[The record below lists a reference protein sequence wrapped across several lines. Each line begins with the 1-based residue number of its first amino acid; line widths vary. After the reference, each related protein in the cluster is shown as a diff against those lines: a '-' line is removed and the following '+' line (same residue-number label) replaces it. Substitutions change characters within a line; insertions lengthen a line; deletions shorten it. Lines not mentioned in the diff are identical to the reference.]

1 MKLILEGPDN
11 AGKTTLAQRVVAALG
26 DRVIYRHP
34 GGRPDDL
41 QAELNCMNEQ
51 LWLLTNQPNI
61 VHDRVTCISQ
71 QVYNSDVQLNEMRN
85 LALRDLMSIPGLV
98 IVYCRPPTDRLMA
111 VEEFTWREGETEEH
125 MQKIVRNQHKF
136 IERYDALMQTV
147 PCISYNYKEPS
158 AEVIYQKIVQAM
170 SGVIGSQAWF
180 DELINY
186 RSAS

>member
-1 MKLILEGPDN
+1 MRLVLEGVDN
-11 AGKTTLAQRVVAALG
+11 SGKTTLAQRIVGAMGDKVV
-26 DRVIYRHP
+26 YQHP

-41 QAELNCMNEQ
+41 KAELACMDHQ
-51 LWLLTNQPNI
+51 HVLLTRHSNI
-61 VHDRVTCISQ
+61 VHDRVTSISQ
-71 QVYNSDVQLNEMRN
+71 QVYNPDEALNKVRQE
-85 LALRDLMSIPGLV
+85 ALTRLRSIAGLV

-158 AEVIYQKIVQAM
+158 SEVIYQKIVQAM
-170 SGVIGSQAWF
+170 QGVYGSQAWF
-180 DELINY
+180 DGVLNY
-186 RSAS
+186 RG